1 MKNHYLISKV
11 LLIAMIAFL
20 PLAIF
25 AQKEETP
32 KAASSFSPYWYITG
46 EIGPSWSHADLSKY
60 GFTPDF
66 AHTNI
71 NGQLGFGRQLSPVFS
86 AFANFERGFFDGEKN
101 SVATS
106 SVPNA
111 LFGRDMEFKND
122 YYGGNLNLGINLSNL
137 FAGYNERLV
146 DFGIHLGVGNVM
158 WKSITNDLNTGAEL
172 SRNGYKGTKSGG
184 TASGISERN
193 MDFTVPAGFDVNF
206 RVSDKWDVYGD
217 YTYTWMETDY
227 ADGVIHGAMQVKN
240 DVYSHFNIGA
250 RYKLIS
256 SSVNG
261 MAKDFG
267 KVQLQVIPQILE
279 EKGDSVKVTIKGT
292 FPPKY
297 FNKKAVMNFT
307 PVLVCD
313 GGSFAFDPINFKGEA
328 VSGDAT
334 PISYANGGSFT
345 YTSTIP
351 YDKCMNNSELVV
363 SPMIYSYKTTIHP
376 DRETIREKE
385 KFVVADERKLADG
398 VIYTS
403 KRIADNFNTSVA
415 PHGYEKVT
423 ISTQSANIY
432 YQVNLSNLDWRL
444 PLNKDQGNKDKLAA
458 MASDIAKGWK
468 VKDITIDGW
477 ASPEGEE
484 TFNQG
489 LSGKRAAT
497 AIKYV
502 KGELNKLAKSAK
514 VAYAKA
520 DDLTFTENGNGPDWN
535 GFMNAV
541 EASNIKDKNAI
552 LNVVRSASAAQREQ
566 EIRNMILIYPEIE
579 KEILPPLRRA
589 IINVNTFEPKRTDE
603 NIAALALSHPDS
615 LKLNELLYA
624 ATLTSDLNAQKK
636 IYASAMEMH
645 PKCLRAVI
653 GASAV
658 DLELGNVADAKALLT
673 KAMSMS
679 DKSSEVYN
687 NMAVVAIFERD
698 FTAAETHLNKAKSL
712 GANVDYNMGI
722 VNIFKGDYAKAVS
735 LMRAE
740 KCDYNLGLAQ
750 LLNKEYTAAKATL
763 DCGTETAEGDYLK
776 AIIAARTSDNA
787 GVYSNLMKAIQ
798 KDENF
803 KNQAKWDREFSAL
816 YNEADF
822 QSIVK

>member
-1 MKNHYLISKV
+1 MKNHYLQSKV
-11 LLIAMIAFL
+11 LLIAMLAFF

-25 AQKEETP
+25 AQNDGTKQAT
-32 KAASSFSPYWYITG
+32 SSFSPYWYITG
-46 EIGPSWSHADLSKY
+46 EIGPSWSHADLSKF
-60 GFTPDF
+60 GFAPDF
-66 AHTNI
+66 SHTNI
-71 NGQLGFGRQLSPVFS
+71 NGQLGFGRQLSPIFS
-86 AFANFERGFFDGEKN
+86 AFVNFERGFFEGEKE

-111 LFGRDMEFKND
+111 LFGRDMEFNND

-137 FAGYNERLV
+137 IGGYNERLV
-146 DFGIHLGVGNVM
+146 DFGIHVGVGNVM
-158 WKSITNDLNTGAEL
+158 WKSITNDLTTGAEL
-172 SRNGYKGTKSGG
+172 SKNGYKGTKSGG
-184 TASGISERN
+184 TASGINERN
-193 MDFTVPAGFDVNF
+193 MDFTIPAGFDVNF
-206 RVSDKWDVYGD
+206 RVAEKWDIYGD
-217 YTYTWMETDY
+217 YTYSWMDTDY

-256 SSVNG
+256 SSVSG

-279 EKGDSVKVTIKGT
+279 EKGDSVTVTIKGT

-313 GGSFAFDPINFKGEA
+313 GNSFAFEPINFKGEA

-345 YTSTIP
+345 YTATIP
-351 YDKCMNNSELVV
+351 YDQCMNNSELVV
-363 SPMIYSYKTTIHP
+363 SPLIYSYKTTIHP
-376 DRETIREKE
+376 DREAIRANE
-385 KFVVADERKLADG
+385 KFVAADERKLADG

-403 KRIADNFNTSVA
+403 KRIAEDFNTSVA

-423 ISTQSANIY
+423 ISTQSADIY
-432 YQVNLSNLDWRL
+432 YQVNLSNLDWKL
-444 PLNKDQGNKDKLAA
+444 ALNKSQANKDKLAA
-458 MASDIAKGWK
+458 MATDVAKGWK
-468 VKDITIDGW
+468 LKDITIDGW

-502 KGELNKLAKSAK
+502 KDELNKLAKSAK

-520 DDLTFTENGNGPDWN
+520 DDISFAENGNGPDWN

-589 IINVNTFEPKRTDE
+589 IISVNTFEPKRTDE
-603 NIAALALSHPDS
+603 NIAALALSNPDS

-624 ATLTSDLNAQKK
+624 ATLTSDLKSQKM
-636 IYASAMEMH
+636 IYASAMDMH
-645 PKCLRAVI
+645 PKCMRAVL

-658 DLELGNVADAKALLT
+658 ELEMGNAAEAKTLLEKAL
-673 KAMSMS
+673 SMT
-679 DKSSEVYN
+679 DKSAEVYN
-687 NMAVVAIFERD
+687 NLGVVAIFEKD
-698 FTAAETHLNKAKSL
+698 FTAAKTNLNKAKSL

-722 VNIFKGDYAKAVS
+722 VSIFEGDYPKAVS

-750 LLNKEYTAAKATL
+750 LLNKEYSAAKATL
-763 DCGTETAEGDYLK
+763 DCAPETAKADYLK

-798 KDENF
+798 KDENY
-803 KNQAKWDREFSAL
+803 KNQAKWDREFMSL